1 MADAERPITDVAVGV
16 VIDEA
21 GQALVGQ
28 RVAGKPYAGWWEF
41 PGGKFEAGEDAHAA
55 LVREL
60 DEELGIAVERSD
72 PWVVREHVYEH
83 AHVRLHFRRVVGWRG
98 EARGREGQAIAWC
111 DPAAIPVAPLLPAA
125 IATVRWLA
133 LPRRYWL
140 SDAARLGVDPFLAA
154 FEARIERLSRQWA
167 VPANRAMILLRE
179 PQLPPADLSRLAD
192 GMRERIRSVGL
203 AGKLPLVVSS
213 RHPLLFPS
221 LAGAGAVAD
230 AGAVANAGQAP
241 DVHLTGRDRDRRLAA
256 VAGGAAPATR
266 EGPALLGASCHRP
279 DDLVAADRIG
289 ADFAVYGPV
298 LPTASHPQATGIG
311 WAGLGE
317 AIERTPIPVYA
328 LGGVGPDDLDRAM
341 RAGAHG
347 IAMQRAAWGDD

>member
-1 MADAERPITDVAVGV
+1 MAGAERPITDVAVGV
-16 VIDEA
+16 VIDDA
-21 GQALVGQ
+21 GQILVGQ

-83 AHVRLHFRRVVGWRG
+83 AHVRLHFRRVLRWRG
-98 EARGREGQAIAWC
+98 TARGREGQAIAWC

-140 SDAARLGVDPFLAA
+140 SDATRLGVDPFLAA
-154 FEARIERLSRQWA
+154 FEARIRRLAGQWA
-167 VPANRAMILLRE
+167 VPANRAMVLLRE
-179 PQLPPADLSRLAD
+179 PGLAPSEVGRLAD
-192 GMRERIRSVGL
+192 GMRERIRAAGL
-203 AGKLPLVVSS
+203 AGRLPLLASS
-213 RHPLLFPS
+213 RHPGLRL
-221 LAGAGAVAD
+221 AD
-230 AGAVANAGQAP
+230 ADDDGPHWPHWPHGVGC
-241 DVHLTGRDRDRRLAA
+241 HLTGRDLEHQRA
-256 VAGGAAPATR
+256 VVASGGAPASR
-266 EGPALLGASCHRP
+266 DGPSLLGASCHQP
-279 DDLVAADRIG
+279 DDLLAAERIG

-298 LPTASHPQATGIG
+298 LPTASHPRTAGIG
-311 WAGLGE
+311 WDGLAA
-317 AIERTPIPVYA
+317 AIALTPVPVYA
-328 LGGVGPDDLDRAM
+328 LGGVAPADLDRAM

-347 IAMQRAAWGDD
+347 IAMQRAAWDGD